1 MNSKI
6 LCLCCIMLVLIISD
20 SMAKK
25 DNGRRGRKGRFGKF
39 GRGGPEYQFKRIC
52 KYFEDESSVFDAC
65 EDVKENVETFMNEKK
80 EDTKTFMEEQKGNLE
95 DVVRSVCENMN
106 DDNSTAT
113 CDGRMKANI
122 CRKLTK

>member
-6 LCLCCIMLVLIISD
+6 LSLACIMLVLIVSD

-25 DNGRRGRKGRFGKF
+25 ENGRRGRKGRFGKF
-39 GRGGPEYQFKRIC
+39 GRGGPEHQFKRIC

-65 EDVKENVETFMNEKK
+65 EDIKENVETFINEKK

-122 CRKLTK
+122 CRKLTD

>member
-6 LCLCCIMLVLIISD
+6 LFLGSIMLVLIVSD

-25 DNGRRGRKGRFGKF
+25 GRKGRFGKF

-65 EDVKENVETFMNEKK
+65 EDIKENVETFMNEKK

-95 DVVRSVCENMN
+95 DVVRTVCENMN
-106 DDNSTAT
+106 DDNSTTT

-122 CRKLTK
+122 CRKLTNH